1 MIPIDRETMLIVAIV
16 ACVAATT
23 FLFRELGKTKEELN
37 GVKGFSSKMMNHL
50 VVQES
55 MIRKQNSNAIKEVE
69 EEVSELEASGEKSEE

>member
-1 MIPIDRETMLIVAIV
+1 MLIVAIV
-16 ACVAATT
+16 ACVAATA
-23 FLFRELGKTKEELN
+23 FLFRELSKTKEELN

-69 EEVSELEASGEKSEE
+69 EEVSELEGSGEKSEE